1 VGKAIFWQSLAL
13 KATYLN
19 KIFCMVCYRTDI
31 LNIIRHA
38 GTISINEIVA
48 RTGQSKASVTRSI
61 QRFKQLNLISIKKV
75 VRVGQ
80 PGKYRLPL
88 TLNSDAAYTL
98 GLQLTESFIIGVVV
112 DFKGE
117 IEASLQLPCQLGKH
131 PSPKHWGDQIETCL
145 RRCIDKADLSLPQI
159 SGIGIG
165 LPDFMEGGSNNRHWS
180 FLFESK
186 GESISSQIQHR
197 LNIPTLMEN
206 DGIAAAM
213 THKWHGIDREV
224 NNFIVITLDD
234 GIGVGIVINH
244 QIYRGTAG
252 GAGQF
257 AHMVAVPGGVACLCG
272 KRGCLEAYAG
282 GQAIIKAA
290 KRACADG
297 QWTWA
302 SLDNLSLQDLIATAQ
317 NGDVVVED
325 IFRQAGAVLGLGIS
339 GLIQLFGP
347 KKIIITG
354 EVTLAGDLLLAP
366 MQEALEIYV
375 NEELLKRV
383 EVSISK
389 SQPTACAQG
398 AAILALKQVYKRF
411 NPVNPI

>member
-1 VGKAIFWQSLAL
+1 
-13 KATYLN
+13 
-19 KIFCMVCYRTDI
+19 MVCYRTDI

-38 GTISINEIVA
+38 GTISTHEIA
-48 RTGQSKASVTRSI
+48 AITGQSKACVTRSI
-61 QRFKQLNLISIKKV
+61 QRFKQLNLISRKKV
-75 VRVGQ
+75 ARVGQ

-98 GLQLTESFIIGVVV
+98 GLQLAKSFIIGVVV
-112 DFKGE
+112 NFKGE
-117 IEASLQLPCQLGKH
+117 IEASLQLPWQLGTH
-131 PSPKHWGDQIETCL
+131 PSTKRWGDQIEICV
-145 RRCIDKADLSLPQI
+145 RRCIDEAGLSLAQI
-159 SGIGIG
+159 SGIGLG
-165 LPDFMEGGSNNRHWS
+165 LPGFIESGSNSRHWS
-180 FLFESK
+180 DMFESK
-186 GESISSQIQHR
+186 EKSIYSQVQHR
-197 LNIPTLMEN
+197 FNIPILMEN

-213 THKWHGIDREV
+213 THKWHGIGRDLDH
-224 NNFIVITLDD
+224 FIVITLDD
-234 GIGVGIVINH
+234 GVGAGIAINH
-244 QIYRGTAG
+244 QIYRGSAG
-252 GAGQF
+252 GAGQL
-257 AHMVAVPGGVACLCG
+257 AHMVVVPGGVACLCG